1 MTSGVYPGHLGGR
14 NPNTPLA
21 VQLGYDATPATAQRP
36 FQPNFRQ
43 RIIRMQEL
51 AFLDATAQAYLVRNK
66 EISAIELIEFTIA
79 RIEQLNPALNAVV
92 TTLYDRARAAARQ
105 IDLGAPLAGVPMV
118 LKDLVAE
125 CADTPL
131 SEGSRF
137 LGEYVSSHD
146 SELVRRFHQA
156 GLIVIAKSN
165 TPEFALMP
173 TTEPSRFG
181 ATHNPWDTRLST
193 GGSSGGSAAAV
204 AAGMV
209 AIGHAND
216 GGGSIR
222 VPASCCGVIGLKP
235 TRGRNS
241 LAPDYGDV
249 ASGLLCEH
257 VHTRSVRD
265 TATVLDATA
274 GPAPGDPYWPAPPE
288 RLYADEVEREP
299 GCLRIALSTRPL
311 TGASAHAHCVA
322 GAESVARLCENLG
335 HEVFEAAPEV
345 DGERLFKAFGTRWI
359 GFLTWAVKDWA
370 RRLGREPSED
380 LLEPATWRMY
390 TNGLQ
395 QTSADYLLAVQDLQR
410 ISRDIAGFFE
420 PIDVWLTPTLAQPP
434 VPLGYFDY
442 TPDRRATHLERLGE
456 YTGFT
461 LIANTTGQPAIS
473 LPLHWTDS
481 GLPIGVQLMGRYGD
495 EATLLCL
502 AGQLER
508 AQPWDGRRPPDSC
521 QAT

>member
-1 MTSGVYPGHLGGR
+1 
-14 NPNTPLA
+14 
-21 VQLGYDATPATAQRP
+21 
-36 FQPNFRQ
+36 
-43 RIIRMQEL
+43 MQEL
-51 AFLDATAQAYLVRNK
+51 AFLDATAQADLVRRK
-66 EISAIELIEFTIA
+66 KISADELVEYAIT

-92 TTLYDRARAAARQ
+92 TRLYEQARAAVGRVNAH
-105 IDLGAPLAGVPMV
+105 APLAGVPLI
-118 LKDLVAE
+118 LKDLLAE
-125 CADTPL
+125 CAGTPL

-137 LGEYVSSHD
+137 LGDYVSTHD

-181 ATHNPWDTRLST
+181 ATRNPWDMRLST

-204 AAGMV
+204 ASGMV

-222 VPASCCGVIGLKP
+222 VPASCCGVVGLKP

-265 TATVLDATA
+265 TAAVLDATA
-274 GPAPGDPYWPAPPE
+274 GPTLGDPYWPAPPE
-288 RLYADEVEREP
+288 RLYTDEVEREP
-299 GCLRIALSTRPL
+299 GRLRIALSTRPL
-311 TGASAHAHCVA
+311 TGVSAHDHCIAA
-322 GAESVARLCENLG
+322 GESVARLCESLG

-345 DGERLFKAFGTRWI
+345 DSERLFKAFGIRWI

-390 TNGLQ
+390 ANGLR

-410 ISRDIAGFFE
+410 ISRDVAGFFE
-420 PIDVWLTPTLAQPP
+420 HIDVWLTPTLAQPP

-442 TPDRRATHLERLGE
+442 APDRRATHLERLGE

-481 GLPIGVQLMGRYGD
+481 GLPIGVQFTGRYGD
-495 EATLLCL
+495 EATLLRL

-508 AQPWDGRRPPDSC
+508 AQPWAGRRPPDPG

>member
-1 MTSGVYPGHLGGR
+1 
-14 NPNTPLA
+14 
-21 VQLGYDATPATAQRP
+21 
-36 FQPNFRQ
+36 
-43 RIIRMQEL
+43 MQEL
-51 AFLDATAQAYLVRNK
+51 AFLDATAQADLVRRK
-66 EISAIELIEFTIA
+66 KISADELVEYAIT

-92 TTLYDRARAAARQ
+92 TRLYEQARAAVGRVNAH
-105 IDLGAPLAGVPMV
+105 APLAGVPLI
-118 LKDLVAE
+118 LKDLLAE
-125 CADTPL
+125 CAGTPL

-137 LGEYVSSHD
+137 LGDYVSTHD

-181 ATHNPWDTRLST
+181 ATRNPWDTRLST

-204 AAGMV
+204 ASGMV

-222 VPASCCGVIGLKP
+222 VPASCCGVVGLKP

-265 TATVLDATA
+265 TAAVLDATA
-274 GPAPGDPYWPAPPE
+274 GPTLGDPYWPAPPE
-288 RLYADEVEREP
+288 RLYTDEVEREP
-299 GCLRIALSTRPL
+299 GRLRIALSTRPL
-311 TGASAHAHCVA
+311 TGVSAHDHCIAA
-322 GAESVARLCENLG
+322 GESVARLCESLG

-345 DGERLFKAFGTRWI
+345 DSERLFKAFGIRWI

-390 TNGLQ
+390 ANGLR

-410 ISRDIAGFFE
+410 ISRDVAGFFE
-420 PIDVWLTPTLAQPP
+420 HIDVWLTPTLAQPP

-442 TPDRRATHLERLGE
+442 APDRRATHLERLGE

-481 GLPIGVQLMGRYGD
+481 GLPIGVQFTGRYGD
-495 EATLLCL
+495 EATLLRL

-508 AQPWDGRRPPDSC
+508 AQPWAGRRPPDPG